1 MYDCPSRVSPTG
13 DLALN
18 PDMCPDWES
27 NQSPSCLQAG
37 TQSTEPH
44 RPGQEAFSIV
54 MAGVG
59 ASGLSL
65 EYRGPGCCQT
75 PTVPRIGPWQGVHAR
90 TGSQEGYPLPN
101 QVPGEAALSVLVPEC
116 LSFPICEMGRWCT
129 LTPVGC
135 SEAGGRAVQQRRRRR
150 PLVALPTRAVP
161 LPSLHGDER
170 ELPLD
175 RGGDGN
181 GQER

>member
-13 DLALN
+13 DLARN

-65 EYRGPGCCQT
+65 ECRGPGCCQT

-116 LSFPICEMGRWCT
+116 LSFPICEMGLRQWLDNT
-129 LTPVGC
+129 EGSVLTTSMFLTERVGC
-135 SEAGGRAVQQRRRRR
+135 SARACQYSAFGVHSPLSELGGYRFC
-150 PLVALPTRAVP
+150 
-161 LPSLHGDER
+161 
-170 ELPLD
+170 
-175 RGGDGN
+175 N
-181 GQER
+181 